1 MAASSDQTLDPNPA
15 PNASPIL
22 NIVLNQPEIPG
33 NTGAVGR
40 TCVALGA
47 KLWLVRPLGFRVDE
61 KTLRRAGLD
70 YWRHLDWEVADHW
83 ADLTDRLRPARIWLF
98 SRFAEKSYLTAQF
111 KRGDT
116 LVFGS
121 ETTGLPASLTDR
133 FADRL
138 LRIPTTENVR
148 SLNLATSV
156 GVAAFE
162 AARQI
167 GPW

>member
-1 MAASSDQTLDPNPA
+1 MP
-15 PNASPIL
+15 L
-22 NIVLNQPEIPG
+22 NIVLYQPEIPG

-70 YWRHLDWEVADHW
+70 YWQHLEWEVANHW
-83 ADLTDRLRPARIWLF
+83 DDLIERLGECQRLWLF
-98 SRFAEKSYLTAQF
+98 SRFATKSYLSVDY
-111 KRGDT
+111 GGNDV
-116 LVFGS
+116 LVFGC
-121 ETTGLPASLTDR
+121 ETRGLPKNLTDR
-133 FADRL
+133 HQERL
-138 LRIPTTENVR
+138 LRIPTTDKVR

-156 GVAAFE
+156 GIASFE

-167 GPW
+167 GYPS

>member
-1 MAASSDQTLDPNPA
+1 MTSPP
-15 PNASPIL
+15 PIL
-22 NIVLNQPEIPG
+22 NIVLHQPEIHG

-70 YWRHLDWEVADHW
+70 YWKHLEWEVANHW
-83 ADLTDRLRPARIWLF
+83 DDLMERLSPKRIWFF
-98 SRFAEKSYLTAQF
+98 SRFATQSYLDQQFETA
-111 KRGDT
+111 DT

-121 ETTGLPASLTDR
+121 ETSGLPRVLTEKN
-133 FADRL
+133 ADRL
-138 LRIPTTENVR
+138 LRIPTTDKVR

-156 GVAAFE
+156 GVASYEAF
-162 AARQI
+162 RQI
-167 GPW
+167 NLSLP